1 MIALH
6 IDNNRR
12 KTACIRLK
20 VKYVTVKSVKKGGIW
35 KRQRE
40 RKWRKN
46 GKKRVKKIFL
56 KNFKKTLAFF

>member
-1 MIALH
+1 MG
-6 IDNNRR
+6 R
-12 KTACIRLK
+12 KL
-20 VKYVTVKSVKKGGIW
+20 SVKKGGIW

-40 RKWRKN
+40 RKWQKN